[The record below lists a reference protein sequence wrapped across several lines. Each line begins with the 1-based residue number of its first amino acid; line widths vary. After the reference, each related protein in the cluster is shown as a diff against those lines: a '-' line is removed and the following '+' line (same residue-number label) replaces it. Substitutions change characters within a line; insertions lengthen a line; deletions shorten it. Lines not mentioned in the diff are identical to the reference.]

1 MSSTCIN
8 NPEYCAFASS
18 SSQQPLNVSLS
29 SRSRRVKLFNSI
41 LAEIMF
47 KKRLEEMDVAEM
59 LGKMNA
65 QVAPAKPFT
74 LLEIKP
80 FLQDLDSNGRIFLV
94 EDEGTMGTVYAVA

>member
-1 MSSTCIN
+1 MSIICTNLEC
-8 NPEYCAFASS
+8 YAFASFIS
-18 SSQQPLNVSLS
+18 INPLNPFFSLS
-29 SRSRRVKLFNSI
+29 NSRRVKLFNSI

-80 FLQDLDSNGRIFLV
+80 FLQQLDGNGRIFLV
-94 EDEGTMGTVYAVA
+94 EDEGTMGKVYSV